1 LQPIESGP
9 LYELKEMG
17 DVGNFV
23 DWAYG
28 ASKYPSILA
37 KSCGGESVAAFAESM
52 MNGLV
57 LSLGVGKI

>member
-1 LQPIESGP
+1 
-9 LYELKEMG
+9 MG